1 MKKKMIF
8 VLITLVFLGI
18 IVPSVYCQEIG
29 KSNYMGTGKGE
40 AILFDLFFLRPLGII
55 SCGIGLAA
63 TLVGAPFIVGKEN
76 AREVGDALLNEPGN
90 YTVIRPLG
98 QID

>member
-8 VLITLVFLGI
+8 VLITLLIFGI
-18 IVPSVYCQEIG
+18 IVPSVYCQEME
-29 KSNYMGTGKGE
+29 KPNYKGTGKGE

-55 SCGIGLAA
+55 SCGVGFV
-63 TLVGAPFIVGKEN
+63 TTVVGAPFIAGREN

-90 YTVIRPLG
+90 FAIIRPLG